1 MSIKNFQKLIK
12 ETVEYILKN
21 LENNYILIGENTS
34 GKSEVLFS
42 IMKTMKKNNKINKI
56 YFIDSVNRSF
66 HLDAIS
72 SFQKEKKEYDY
83 REICAMR
90 LEERTFNKMD
100 SFGPARIES
109 IYWMYE
115 DKLKALVEDF
125 LGFQIDIK
133 INAQENTLINIPA
146 RLEIIKDDYVF
157 AEDNENLNMPN
168 GMQAVFRVFLEL
180 LFLEDAVNRS
190 TDMDGKNIVCI
201 EELDLYLSEKYSA
214 EIFNFIRKA
223 FPDLI
228 FIVSTH
234 SRVLTM
240 AAEETSVIAIK
251 GMEKWIVNSGENYEL
266 DVEELFADIF
276 YTEETLMH
284 TNDDQIDR
292 KLRVLLNN
300 KINGDWCEIDS
311 KILDEIGKKELKP
324 HQVFLIEEIVRWNYE

>member
-1 MSIKNFQKLIK
+1 MSTKNFRKLIK
-12 ETVEYILKN
+12 GTVEYVLKN

-34 GKSEVLFS
+34 GKSELLFS
-42 IMKTMKKNNKINKI
+42 IMRRMIENSKIDQI

-125 LGFQIDIK
+125 FGLQIDIK
-133 INAQENTLINIPA
+133 ISEQENTINIPA
-146 RLEIIKDDYVF
+146 RLEIIKGDYVF
-157 AEDNENLNMPN
+157 TEDHENLNMPN
-168 GMQAVFRVFLEL
+168 GMQAVFRIFLEL
-180 LFLEDAVNRS
+180 LFLKDNVNKI
-190 TDMDGKNIVCI
+190 TDTDEKNIVCI

-223 FPDLI
+223 FPNFV

-234 SRVLTM
+234 SRALTVT
-240 AAEETSVIAIK
+240 AKETNVIAIK
-251 GMEKWIVNSGENYEL
+251 GTEKWIVNSGENYEL

-284 TNDDQIDR
+284 TNDDRIDR

-300 KINGDWCEIDS
+300 KITGDWCEMDS
-311 KILDEIGKKELKP
+311 KMFKEINTEELKP
-324 HQVFLIEEIVRWNYE
+324 HQVFLREEIERWDCE